1 MYLPPPEPNVPK
13 PAWFLGLD
21 LAQRQDFTTLA
32 LLNLGWRKVEQDRAT
47 WEWIR
52 KPEITLCALDR
63 YPQGDSY
70 LAYCNIV
77 ERRIDQIRAAEPLS
91 TIHLV
96 IDSSGPGAPIVEE
109 FDRSGLKIDINPI
122 TMTGGHD
129 VTANKHAGQN
139 VPRRNL
145 ITKLILLLEHGSF
158 KAVPGIPNLDDFQN
172 EMLGLRANDTA
183 TGATALAAWQA
194 IETTPELLPTR
205 QRRRVYIAAGT
216 RRLL

>member
-1 MYLPPPEPNVPK
+1 
-13 PAWFLGLD
+13 
-21 LAQRQDFTTLA
+21 
-32 LLNLGWRKVEQDRAT
+32 
-47 WEWIR
+47 
-52 KPEITLCALDR
+52 
-63 YPQGDSY
+63 
-70 LAYCNIV
+70 
-77 ERRIDQIRAAEPLS
+77 
-91 TIHLV
+91 
-96 IDSSGPGAPIVEE
+96 
-109 FDRSGLKIDINPI
+109 
-122 TMTGGHD
+122 MTCGHD

-183 TGATALAAWQA
+183 TGATDDLVVATALAAWQA